1 MRSTFLFAT
10 LVVAACTTDSRRAAA
25 RADTLV
31 VYDAASLAGPMRP
44 LLDTFAARTGAVVQE
59 EHGASLELARRVLD
73 LKRVPDVIALAD
85 RDVFPALLMPSAT
98 AWYATFARDRMAI
111 AYTRGSRHA
120 DQIRSDNWREILQRA
135 DVRVGRSDP
144 VQAPAGY
151 RTLITY
157 ALAERF
163 YAEPGLARRLAERT
177 PPSQIRGNAA
187 ELTALLSTGE
197 LDYIVDYESVARS
210 HGFKFVSLPAD
221 IDLGDVAHAAAYGG
235 ATVSVPTRKGA
246 VAHRGEPILFAVSVP
261 RSAPHGRTGIRF
273 VRFLL
278 GREGREMLRR
288 GNMDTHDGPVFT
300 GDTMPMASTP
310 P

>member
-1 MRSTFLFAT
+1 M
-10 LVVAACTTDSRRAAA
+10 LVVVACTTDSRRAAA

-111 AYTRGSRHA
+111 AYTKGSRYA

-135 DVRVGRSDP
+135 DVRVGRTDP

-163 YAEPGLARRLAERT
+163 YSESGLARRLVART
-177 PPSQIRGNAA
+177 APSQICGNAS
-187 ELTALLSTGE
+187 ELAALLSPAA
-197 LDYIVDYESVARS
+197 LDYIVALESAARS
-210 HGFKFVSLPAD
+210 HRFKFVTLPAD
-221 IDLGDVAHAAAYGG
+221 ADLGDVGHAAAYRA
-235 ATVSVPTRKGA
+235 ATVSIPTRKG
-246 VAHRGEPILFAVSVP
+246 VVLHRGEPILFAVSVP
-261 RSAPHGRTGIRF
+261 RSPPHGRTGIQF
-273 VRFLL
+273 VRVL
-278 GREGREMLRR
+278 LRR
-288 GNMDTHDGPVFT
+288 Q
-300 GDTMPMASTP
+300 P
-310 P
+310 PDILRPSPLPPPHHPAVT